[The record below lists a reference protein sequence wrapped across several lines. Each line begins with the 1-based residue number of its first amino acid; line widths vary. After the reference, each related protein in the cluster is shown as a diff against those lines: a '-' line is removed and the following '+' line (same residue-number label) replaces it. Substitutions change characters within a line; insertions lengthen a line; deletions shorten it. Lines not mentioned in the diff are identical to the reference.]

1 MTIIKE
7 GGTGTCRQACVVA
20 LIKIKWK
27 GRHVSSAD
35 WLRDS
40 MWKVPGHQ
48 DLWAYLQKSIFW
60 EKGWLH
66 VDDVYGYIFFFIID
80 FLVRLSC
87 SLNSFFFPLRWIKIG
102 NTVSEG
108 YRMEFLSATDSV
120 AVGRYQLANQR
131 SYL

>member
-20 LIKIKWK
+20 LIKWK

-48 DLWAYLQKSIFW
+48 DLWAYLQKLIFW

-66 VDDVYGYIFFFIID
+66 VDEVYGYIFFFIID

-87 SLNSFFFPLRWIKIG
+87 RLNSFFFPLRWIKIG